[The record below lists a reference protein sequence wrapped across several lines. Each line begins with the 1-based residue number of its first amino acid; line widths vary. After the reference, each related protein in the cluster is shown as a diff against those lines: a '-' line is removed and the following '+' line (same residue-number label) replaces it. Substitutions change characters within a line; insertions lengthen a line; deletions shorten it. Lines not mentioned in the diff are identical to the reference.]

1 MNTPHDQQIPPV
13 VAAAPAQPSDGDYR
27 VPNAGNTWGQED
39 ESMASGRVAI
49 VGCLGLAL
57 LMLGPICIL
66 LLFLFNLT
74 H

>member
-1 MNTPHDQQIPPV
+1 MV
-13 VAAAPAQPSDGDYR
+13 
-27 VPNAGNTWGQED
+27 
-39 ESMASGRVAI
+39 SMASGRVAI